1 MKIHSKE
8 MKKGKMKCTLMNGA
22 DCQNKEVIKQ
32 LLDYATELIQQLRL
46 SILVF
51 EYIILPVQINLVCLR
66 SSERQCTE
74 EYWI

>member
-1 MKIHSKE
+1 
-8 MKKGKMKCTLMNGA
+8 MNRA

-32 LLDYATELIQQLRL
+32 LLDHATELIQQLLL

-51 EYIILPVQINLVCLR
+51 EYIVLPVQINPVCLR
-66 SSERQCTE
+66 GSARQCIE

>member
-8 MKKGKMKCTLMNGA
+8 MKKGKMKCILMNGA

>member
-1 MKIHSKE
+1 MKINSKE
-8 MKKGKMKCTLMNGA
+8 MKKGKMKCILMNGA

>member
-8 MKKGKMKCTLMNGA
+8 MKKGKINCILMNGA

>member
-8 MKKGKMKCTLMNGA
+8 MKKGKMKCILVNGA